1 MNASEI
7 TRDLVGVRKGVRQ
20 EEPLKPIHERTI
32 LIRLLII
39 ILRVL
44 RLEVSVYNVYINK
57 PVSNN
62 FGSREGVE

>member
-1 MNASEI
+1 MAGRTPEA
-7 TRDLVGVRKGVRQ
+7 
-20 EEPLKPIHERTI
+20 EFERTI
-32 LIRLLII
+32 LLGLLII